1 MLNNGGPRLK
11 RSKLERRMNAA
22 VVWCVVLL
30 LVMCFVGAVGSGIWL
45 NSFDSLP
52 PFLNKLGSEKIA
64 AAYEGFLTFWTFV
77 IILQVRLPSL
87 MWRSFASFLRRKR
100 VV

>member
-11 RSKLERRMNAA
+11 RSKLEVRMNAA

-30 LVMCFVGAVGSGIWL
+30 VVMCFVGAVGSGLWL
-45 NSFDSLP
+45 DSISIDGVVP
-52 PFLNKLGSEKIA
+52 PFLNRLGSEDIQ

-77 IILQVRLPSL
+77 IILQVRKQSLYLP
-87 MWRSFASFLRRKR
+87 
-100 VV
+100 